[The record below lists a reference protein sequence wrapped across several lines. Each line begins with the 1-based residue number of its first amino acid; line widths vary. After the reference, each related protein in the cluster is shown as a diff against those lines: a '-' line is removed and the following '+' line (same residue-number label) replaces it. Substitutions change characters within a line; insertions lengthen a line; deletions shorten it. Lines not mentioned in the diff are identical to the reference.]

1 MRACALFH
9 AHDRLRHLALNTTRM
24 SGAERRPTNVSFE
37 AAVRILRDTFPFED
51 VLESSFKE
59 LPCYDDRHFYFE
71 GRLIPTAQ
79 RRDPDGGTGGTYERF
94 VLRITNLMF
103 SSGLVEG
110 WNALMLHLS
119 SHGINCSRP
128 VPSREGRYMEMIPG
142 KKISQGSG
150 HYPQE
155 YPVRVL
161 RFVSGTLMRD
171 LDAELLTP
179 KFLYC
184 VGRFAGEIDAALE
197 VSFIFSQ
204 RVLYKHNNLQHYK
217 HRILAIQP

>member
-1 MRACALFH
+1 MTSHIIAEAVRAR
-9 AHDRLRHLALNTTRM
+9 AHYSTPTIFNDLLQPTTRM

-71 GRLIPTAQ
+71 GRLIAQ

-94 VLRITNLMF
+94 VLRIANLMF

-128 VPSREGRYMEMIPG
+128 IPSREGRYMEMIPG

-150 HYPQE
+150 HYHQE

-179 KFLYC
+179 KFLYS
-184 VGRFAGEIDAALE
+184 VGRFAGEVDAALE
-197 VSFIFSQ
+197 VSFTFFPES
-204 RVLYKHNNLQHYK
+204 V
-217 HRILAIQP
+217 IQT